1 MQPEEKFS
9 TLQHLLVFLV
19 ENNILPRDSYLAG
32 GTALYFY
39 YSHRIS
45 IGLDFFTQ
53 KQFRAESL
61 LFRIREFVKETTI
74 EIIEKD
80 TLILYLSPEKI
91 RFSLYFLPYK
101 LLSPLTSHELKPGLL
116 IDLASLDDIEAM
128 KAIALVQRGSAKD
141 FVDLYYLL
149 KDTGHSFEDLSSRV
163 RQKYGLE
170 KEYDYHLKKAL
181 VYFDD
186 AERELEAIWLIK
198 EKGRVRRI
206 STEDWK
212 IIKDFFLK
220 FCR

>member
-1 MQPEEKFS
+1 MKIKEKFS
-9 TLQHLLVFLV
+9 TLEHLLVLLV
-19 ENNILPRDSYLAG
+19 ENNILPHDSYLAG
-32 GTALYFY
+32 GTAVY
-39 YSHRIS
+39 YYLSHRIS
-45 IGLDFFTQ
+45 IDLDFFTQ

-61 LFRIREFVKETTI
+61 LFKIRELIKETTV

-80 TLILYLSPEKI
+80 TLIVYLSPEKI
-91 RFSLYFLPYK
+91 RFSLFFLPYK
-101 LLSPLTSHELKPGLL
+101 LLSTFNSHELKPGRL
-116 IDLASLDDIEAM
+116 INLASLDDIEAM

-149 KDTGHSFEDLSSRV
+149 KENGHSFEDLSLRV
-163 RQKYGLE
+163 RQKYNLE

-198 EKGRVRRI
+198 EKGKVERI
-206 STEDWK
+206 SPKDWEN
-212 IIKDFFLK
+212 IKDFFIR